1 MFLVNIFIAD
11 ILVWEFESLNF
22 PCPVS
27 VLVMCSVYLF
37 NVCIDPK

>member
-1 MFLVNIFIAD
+1 MLLEKLFITD

-27 VLVMCSVYLF
+27 VLVMYSVYVL
-37 NVCIDPK
+37 V